1 MTIKDTTYS
10 IITCPNCYRES
21 FTEEGRIVECCLCG
35 HHSSMKALRL
45 MRPWGPPHCI
55 KTFCRPA
62 TEEEI
67 ERERNLS
74 KAEWCIR
81 MAELFAQRAIK

>member
-1 MTIKDTTYS
+1 MTAEARRFN

-21 FTEEGRIVECCLCG
+21 FAEEARIVECFLCG
-35 HHSSMKALRL
+35 HHSAVKALRL

-55 KTFCRPA
+55 ETFCRPA

-74 KAEWCIR
+74 KADWCLR
-81 MAELFAQRAIK
+81 MAELFTERAAK